1 MKPKLV
7 SNASVF
13 AKLGNPWVSERD
25 RNRDYP
31 NEPSENPD
39 MDQWTQASKAS
50 PRHERGPEKAGQVLC
65 DSHRKKAMALHR
77 MNSAAI
83 KSRHSRLLIK

>member
-13 AKLGNPWVSERD
+13 AKLGNPWYSERD

-31 NEPSENPD
+31 HEPSENPD
-39 MDQWTQASKAS
+39 MDQFTLASLAK
-50 PRHERGPEKAGQVLC
+50 PHHERGPERAGLVLA
-65 DSHRKKAMALHR
+65 DANRKKAMALHR

-83 KSRHSRLLIK
+83 RSRHSRLLIK

>member
-7 SNASVF
+7 SNAAVF

-39 MDQWTQASKAS
+39 MDQWTLASLAKS
-50 PRHERGPEKAGQVLC
+50 RHERGPEKAGQVLC

-77 MNSAAI
+77 MNSTAI